1 MRMQPK
7 TKILKRVVAM
17 FLVCAILV
25 QSTPVYA
32 QKEIQDMWSDFIGNQ
47 EGDSLTEENEVMGS
61 DEVEGYESEEPLE
74 EETIEGEAEEEIEG
88 GLEEET
94 EGETEEDTLHAD
106 VFENGKIK
114 IYNLKQLYAI
124 GTNQVVMDGDASEDA
139 FGMGNA
145 ISEEKPV
152 IYSADADYKLMNEIV
167 LDSHEPWVLPENFTG
182 KFSGKGG
189 DESSPLY
196 DADTD
201 TVYVYNNAQLQ
212 AIAAEDA
219 EDKPIMSKDMIA
231 SEFGKGGL
239 VYADGST
246 TDIIGE
252 TGFRYEDA
260 DIIVDEEGDYLTYS
274 SEHTYVLSP
283 DFSGENCDDL
293 EKWKKEQIFKNGRI
307 QIHNLE
313 QLYAIGSDQAVTT
326 GDIRTETFGT
336 GEELLYPEETQENSK
351 PSADAEAA
359 TPSNAGTATPGN
371 ELSESE
377 TRTAFSK
384 SVKLATSSNAEEAG
398 EAVTYSLDADYE
410 LVNDIPMESGSLWTL
425 PEGFTGSFSKTP
437 KEDARLYDEETDTIY
452 IYNNYQLLLAT
463 SEKAEQEPILSG
475 DMLPE
480 RVGIGQPIYKGFAT
494 PSNAEIATSS
504 NSESENSAEYLTYS
518 GEHNYVLSADFT
530 EQMPDLMANQYV
542 QGTADA
548 GQKAGREYIGQNYV
562 TIEGEKYILIGNE
575 QQLRAIGSDKSV
587 TPMLFLRTE
596 AKLLGIPLGHKIV
609 PYYPGD
615 ADLNVT
621 SIKDTD
627 IKNEEIEKGS
637 EDFQYKKQSDE
648 AKRNELMNIDWG
660 SDTLLGEIVGI
671 VGGLLGDIL
680 GELFG
685 SQELVG
691 LKLDEKN
698 APSIGADDESIIL
711 GKEAEY
717 TSFSVL
723 EREYKDLKYTS
734 DANYIIF
741 RDIDLLQG
749 DYSNGKDDGWTP
761 IHFSGKLEGRLNMQ
775 AGDSPTITNIH
786 VEQTGKLNMET
797 TSGIGFFGTIS
808 NKLDENTLG
817 SAGTAVVKNIHLE
830 QVSVD
835 NKSTEVDANVDS
847 LIEGVL
853 GLLGGLVGELLEGL
867 GALLP
872 IIGNLKLGD
881 VIRDLLTLKQK
892 SPDLFATGSFAGRIV
907 GDVHV
912 ENCVVEQASVASA
925 RGISGGFVGFTEGV
939 EQYEG
944 LSGLLGTVVKV
955 LSTLLNIVPG
965 VGLGDLI
972 TILLQNDVPLGNLIP
987 TGYHNPVITGCSV
1000 TLANG
1005 TIGNIGQDYNGGF
1018 VGIQTGTKIS
1028 NCSVSELTSVQAK
1041 NGAGGFAGLER
1052 DAIIKGLLNDAGIT
1066 LYEIDAKSRQENC
1079 SVTGPN
1085 LAINAAES
1093 YAGGFNG
1100 AMANSISVNCIVTGL
1115 QSVMA
1120 KKYAGGF
1127 AGRATIGFGTTLG
1140 GEDEKKPTLVDSVSK
1155 LLEKVLASG
1164 SEDVKNQLLTLAGVL
1179 PSKIYGCTVEGNGL
1193 VVESTDAY
1201 AGGMIG
1207 QGDGVKITPVES
1219 AAENTAADGDVNAGG
1234 AAGFGGKV
1242 TGLQKVTA
1250 KKYAGGVAGSV
1261 VTADAIGVLNNTL
1274 GVGQFI
1280 PFELSKVS
1288 VDGTDWSVTATEKY
1302 AAGACG
1308 LMLGGTADTVTV
1320 SGVQSIE
1327 AGNYTGGFAGRTGAS
1342 SLASAGGLDIL
1353 GLVKLNNVL
1362 SLADGIQVT
1371 IKNSEITGVD
1381 SGLTVLSNGTA
1392 VLTDGEDFTAGGFIG
1407 ESVASVVEASHVKK
1421 LKSVTAKHSD
1431 TKGSYAG
1438 GFVGRS
1444 HTGGLAGLAQEDED
1458 GNLKLPGIVKVDSL
1472 LNLVPYLLPKYTDT
1486 TVTFVSNE
1494 GGPQVEG
1501 QLAGGYAGAMQSGK
1515 VDNSKSAEA
1524 YAVYELEQ
1532 VKGESHAGGFAGKVD
1547 AGATASSDGLN
1558 LLGGILNLDIG
1569 QLLNVLQVYI
1579 PIIQSA
1585 GVKSAE
1591 AGFMVEATDT
1601 DSYAGGYL
1609 GYGGGVQIKD
1619 SNVTSLKHTK
1629 VTPPGDSLESANG
1642 DSYFTGASQYA
1653 VKGGKYAGGY
1663 AGCVDID
1670 SAAAVGGG
1678 LNLLGNIQ
1686 LTNLLEALNVVAST
1700 IENSDVTGC
1709 VGGYSVLADGSDDK
1723 NTKLGKAGGF
1733 IGEMSGTIIK
1743 NSDANLFA
1751 YVIGREAAGGYAG
1764 LMEPGNVASVLED
1777 ASILD
1782 GLLNVTDSLANLVQ
1796 SFIPIIEDSETTS
1809 VPCGGAVRAD
1819 GLTDT
1824 QCVRG
1829 LAGGYV
1835 GYNHGG
1841 RILGNAAE
1849 GGKEC
1854 AAVRIR
1860 SVYGGEFAGG
1870 FTGLME
1876 TADLAGTGN
1885 LKLLFGL
1892 LDTSNVLSLLGAVYP
1907 TETNTA
1913 VYGPLRKVDM
1923 DTWNK
1928 WAEAVGSN
1936 GVYGEQF
1943 PNKPVGSEEELKELI
1958 KKYAYGY
1965 NVKAGRTSVGTQDME
1980 AGAAGGYVGR
1990 MKAGVVTNAHAWDA
2004 KSVIAYT
2011 SAGGFA
2017 GEMKTGGIA
2026 EVGKVS
2032 LIGLDITGSIS
2043 AVQTF
2048 VPVIRNSDI
2057 TGFQSGMTVKA
2068 TGIPVKDS
2076 TFKIEK
2082 VGYAGGYVGH
2092 MLGGQIWGNWSEV
2105 STFSATDAVPDPNNK
2120 RCFVANLRK
2129 VEGTKAVGGFA
2140 GQIDPASAAALDTA
2154 SSGGLLGGLLQNLI
2168 KTPGD
2173 LLSLLNTTISTVRGA
2188 DVSAWD
2194 DWGIVINGAYTDGSN
2209 NTAYAK
2215 AAGGFAGEINGAV
2228 IGENDNSNNGI
2239 HVTNIRSVT
2248 GGEYTGGF
2256 FGLADVS
2263 AVLQVSEGTTSIL
2276 AALLTLGGTSVLDA
2290 FRTYVYASDVSGVT
2304 EAGLEVQARDSK
2316 KTEYV
2321 NDPVYSGSA
2330 GGFGGALLN
2339 GSVKDSKVTKLRK
2352 VNGMNYTGG
2361 FIGHLGKSGTVDL
2374 DNLGALGDLL
2384 SAGAGVLDIFGSHVD
2399 RCRVSG
2405 VTEGFTVHSDNT
2417 IDKKD
2422 KSEIAGG
2429 FTGYA
2434 DLGRLS
2440 QNEVTG
2446 LKQVTSGQIAG
2457 GFAGKTTFAYLADI
2471 KLNSELVKGL
2481 VKAVNQILKA
2491 LQLDNLQKDDVIKI
2505 DLGIIKVDALYDGE
2519 LVSLNLL
2526 GLDIKV
2532 GLAKDKSLATIYIG
2546 DSKIEI
2552 NCSEGGTI
2560 DEESLKNEI
2569 NISLIKANR
2578 TKIDSCTVTG
2588 VDIGYDVYGGGAG
2601 NRGNGT
2607 GEYGIAGGF
2616 VGWNNEG
2623 LLENNNMYF
2632 ADVVRGAKDLTGPF
2646 TGKSSLKSNWEFND
2660 VAGIEGN
2667 ENYYRIYR
2675 DGDIAYEQLLG
2686 KSGNELQNNYGTL
2699 DQWKNVYT
2707 IRHMTENRVV
2717 KFTDLKDAVMSS
2729 NAEGVKDLL
2738 ANVYQEDG
2746 AMAVLMNNTPTDP
2759 TEPGGGSAVPDI
2771 QDPCKDLIELRL
2783 EKVWK
2788 GDKPEDRPKEV
2799 VFHITRSY
2807 EVNGETITDDN
2818 FNKDVILTA
2827 KDAITEDVWEKILS
2841 GPEYTAYHVGEDG
2854 EHYYYTYHISE
2865 TVLDGYTTKITY
2877 PEGDEYHYSITV
2889 TNKKNWFD
2897 HVLPE
2902 TGGMGVTWIYA
2913 VGILLLAA
2921 YGIMEYRKRR
2931 CQNAELL

>member
-7 TKILKRVVAM
+7 TKILKRIVAM

-32 QKEIQDMWSDFIGNQ
+32 QKEIQDMWFDFIGNQ

-74 EETIEGEAEEEIEG
+74 EETIEGEAEEENEG

-114 IYNLKQLYAI
+114 IYNLKQLNAI
-124 GTNQVVMDGDASEDA
+124 GTNLVVMDGDASEDA

-167 LDSHEPWVLPENFTG
+167 LDSYEPWVLPENFTG

-189 DESSPLY
+189 DESSSLY

-336 GEELLYPEETQENSK
+336 GEELFYPEETQENSK

-359 TPSNAGTATPGN
+359 TPSNAETATPSN

-384 SVKLATSSNAEEAG
+384 RVKLATSSNAEEAG
-398 EAVTYSLDADYE
+398 MAVTYSLDADYE
-410 LVNDIPMESGSLWTL
+410 LVNDIPMESGALWTL

-480 RVGIGQPIYKGFAT
+480 RVGIGQPIYKGVAT

-530 EQMPDLMANQYV
+530 EQMPGLIANQYV
-542 QGTADA
+542 QGTENEV
-548 GQKAGREYIGQNYV
+548 QKAGREYIGQNYV

-596 AKLLGIPLGHKIV
+596 AGLVIKRIHIV

-615 ADLNVT
+615 ADFNVMSFMDT
-621 SIKDTD
+621 GIKGED
-627 IKNEEIEKGS
+627 IENGS
-637 EDFQYKKQSDE
+637 ENFQYKQQSNE
-648 AKRNELMNIDWG
+648 EKKKELMNIDWG
-660 SDTLLGEIVGI
+660 SDNLLGEIVDI
-671 VGGLLGDIL
+671 VGGLLGGIL
-680 GELFG
+680 GSLFG

-698 APSIGADDESIIL
+698 TPSIGASNGGL
-711 GKEAEY
+711 FGKAEY
-717 TSFSVL
+717 TPFRDL
-723 EREYKDLKYTS
+723 EKEYKDLKYTS

-741 RDIDLLQG
+741 RDIDLSQG
-749 DYSNGKDDGWTP
+749 DYSNGKDDDWTP
-761 IHFSGKLEGRLNMQ
+761 IHFSGKLEGRLNMDPN
-775 AGDSPTITNIH
+775 ASPTITNIH

-817 SAGTAVVKNIHLE
+817 SAGTAVVKNIRLE
-830 QVSVD
+830 QVSV
-835 NKSTEVDANVDS
+835 NNESIEVDANVDS

-853 GLLGGLVGELLEGL
+853 GLLGGLVGGLLEGL
-867 GALLP
+867 GKLFP
-872 IIGNLKLGD
+872 IIGGLNLGQ
-881 VIRDLLTLKQK
+881 VIEDLLTLKQK

-912 ENCVVEQASVASA
+912 ENCVVNNASVASA

-939 EQYEG
+939 EKYDG
-944 LSGLLGTVVKV
+944 LSGLTGAVVKV
-955 LSTLLNIVPG
+955 LAALLNIVPG

-972 TILLQNDVPLGNLIP
+972 TILLQNDVPLGQLIP
-987 TGYHNPVITGCSV
+987 IGYHNPVITGCSV
-1000 TLANG
+1000 TLETG
-1005 TIGNIGQDYNGGF
+1005 TIGNSGQDYNGGF

-1028 NCSVSELTSVQAK
+1028 DCFVSGLTSVQAK

-1079 SVTGPN
+1079 SVTGQN
-1085 LAINAAES
+1085 LFINAEES

-1100 AMANSISVNCIVTGL
+1100 AMANSISANCGVTGL
-1115 QSVMA
+1115 HSVMA

-1164 SEDVKNQLLTLAGVL
+1164 SEAEKNQLLTLAGVL
-1179 PSKIYGCTVEGNGL
+1179 PSKIYGCTVEGTGL
-1193 VVESTDAY
+1193 AVESSEDY

-1207 QGDGVKITPVES
+1207 QGDGVKITPVEP
-1219 AAENTAADGDVNAGG
+1219 AAENTAADGEDYAES
-1234 AAGFGGKV
+1234 AAGFGGRV
-1242 TGLQKVTA
+1242 TGLQKVKA

-1280 PFELSKVS
+1280 PFELSQVS
-1288 VDGTDWSVTATEKY
+1288 VEGKDWSVTATEKY

-1320 SGVQSIE
+1320 TGVQSIE

-1381 SGLTVLSNGTA
+1381 SGLTVLSDGTA
-1392 VLTDGEDFTAGGFIG
+1392 ALTDGEDFTAGGFIG
-1407 ESVASVVEASHVKK
+1407 ESVASVVEASHVRNV
-1421 LKSVTAKHSD
+1421 KSVTAKHSD

-1458 GNLKLPGIVKVDSL
+1458 GKLKLPGILEVESL

-1486 TVTFVSNE
+1486 TVTFVLNE

-1515 VDNSKSAEA
+1515 VDNSTSAEA

-1591 AGFMVEATDT
+1591 NGFTVEATDK

-1619 SNVTSLKHTK
+1619 SDVTSLKHTK
-1629 VTPPGDSLESANG
+1629 VTPPGDSLESADG
-1642 DSYFTGASQYA
+1642 ESYFTGESQYA

-1678 LNLLGNIQ
+1678 LKLLGNIQ

-1709 VGGYSVLADGSDDK
+1709 VGGYSVLADGSDDN

-1764 LMEPGNVASVLED
+1764 LMEPGNVASVLES

-1892 LDTSNVLSLLGAVYP
+1892 LETSNVLSLLGAVYP

-1913 VYGPLRKVDM
+1913 V
-1923 DTWNK
+1923 
-1928 WAEAVGSN
+1928 
-1936 GVYGEQF
+1936 
-1943 PNKPVGSEEELKELI
+1943 
-1958 KKYAYGY
+1958 
-1965 NVKAGRTSVGTQDME
+1965 
-1980 AGAAGGYVGR
+1980 
-1990 MKAGVVTNAHAWDA
+1990 
-2004 KSVIAYT
+2004 
-2011 SAGGFA
+2011 
-2017 GEMKTGGIA
+2017 
-2026 EVGKVS
+2026 
-2032 LIGLDITGSIS
+2032 
-2043 AVQTF
+2043 
-2048 VPVIRNSDI
+2048 
-2057 TGFQSGMTVKA
+2057 
-2068 TGIPVKDS
+2068 
-2076 TFKIEK
+2076 
-2082 VGYAGGYVGH
+2082 
-2092 MLGGQIWGNWSEV
+2092 
-2105 STFSATDAVPDPNNK
+2105 
-2120 RCFVANLRK
+2120 
-2129 VEGTKAVGGFA
+2129 
-2140 GQIDPASAAALDTA
+2140 
-2154 SSGGLLGGLLQNLI
+2154 
-2168 KTPGD
+2168 
-2173 LLSLLNTTISTVRGA
+2173 
-2188 DVSAWD
+2188 
-2194 DWGIVINGAYTDGSN
+2194 
-2209 NTAYAK
+2209 
-2215 AAGGFAGEINGAV
+2215 
-2228 IGENDNSNNGI
+2228 
-2239 HVTNIRSVT
+2239 
-2248 GGEYTGGF
+2248 
-2256 FGLADVS
+2256 
-2263 AVLQVSEGTTSIL
+2263 
-2276 AALLTLGGTSVLDA
+2276 
-2290 FRTYVYASDVSGVT
+2290 
-2304 EAGLEVQARDSK
+2304 
-2316 KTEYV
+2316 
-2321 NDPVYSGSA
+2321 
-2330 GGFGGALLN
+2330 
-2339 GSVKDSKVTKLRK
+2339 
-2352 VNGMNYTGG
+2352 
-2361 FIGHLGKSGTVDL
+2361 
-2374 DNLGALGDLL
+2374 
-2384 SAGAGVLDIFGSHVD
+2384 
-2399 RCRVSG
+2399 
-2405 VTEGFTVHSDNT
+2405 
-2417 IDKKD
+2417 
-2422 KSEIAGG
+2422 
-2429 FTGYA
+2429 
-2434 DLGRLS
+2434 
-2440 QNEVTG
+2440 
-2446 LKQVTSGQIAG
+2446 
-2457 GFAGKTTFAYLADI
+2457 
-2471 KLNSELVKGL
+2471 
-2481 VKAVNQILKA
+2481 
-2491 LQLDNLQKDDVIKI
+2491 
-2505 DLGIIKVDALYDGE
+2505 
-2519 LVSLNLL
+2519 
-2526 GLDIKV
+2526 
-2532 GLAKDKSLATIYIG
+2532 
-2546 DSKIEI
+2546 
-2552 NCSEGGTI
+2552 
-2560 DEESLKNEI
+2560 
-2569 NISLIKANR
+2569 
-2578 TKIDSCTVTG
+2578 
-2588 VDIGYDVYGGGAG
+2588 
-2601 NRGNGT
+2601 
-2607 GEYGIAGGF
+2607 
-2616 VGWNNEG
+2616 
-2623 LLENNNMYF
+2623 
-2632 ADVVRGAKDLTGPF
+2632 
-2646 TGKSSLKSNWEFND
+2646 
-2660 VAGIEGN
+2660 
-2667 ENYYRIYR
+2667 
-2675 DGDIAYEQLLG
+2675 
-2686 KSGNELQNNYGTL
+2686 
-2699 DQWKNVYT
+2699 
-2707 IRHMTENRVV
+2707 
-2717 KFTDLKDAVMSS
+2717 
-2729 NAEGVKDLL
+2729 
-2738 ANVYQEDG
+2738 
-2746 AMAVLMNNTPTDP
+2746 
-2759 TEPGGGSAVPDI
+2759 
-2771 QDPCKDLIELRL
+2771 
-2783 EKVWK
+2783 
-2788 GDKPEDRPKEV
+2788 
-2799 VFHITRSY
+2799 
-2807 EVNGETITDDN
+2807 
-2818 FNKDVILTA
+2818 
-2827 KDAITEDVWEKILS
+2827 
-2841 GPEYTAYHVGEDG
+2841 
-2854 EHYYYTYHISE
+2854 
-2865 TVLDGYTTKITY
+2865 
-2877 PEGDEYHYSITV
+2877 
-2889 TNKKNWFD
+2889 
-2897 HVLPE
+2897 
-2902 TGGMGVTWIYA
+2902 
-2913 VGILLLAA
+2913 
-2921 YGIMEYRKRR
+2921 
-2931 CQNAELL
+2931 